1 MTLSGGDFQPRP
13 LKRLFTA
20 NQCWTSFLDAGGLRD
35 IEVEAVTKMLAC
47 GTRILGVKEYICD
60 KPECPHVRY
69 VTNSCGSRACPSCG
83 KKATDLWIATQL
95 NRLPDCDWV
104 HLVFT
109 LPDTLWP
116 VFESNRWL
124 LNDVC
129 RLAVENLL
137 YAARKRGQEPGIFCA
152 IHTYG
157 RRLNWH
163 PHVHVSVTCGGLN
176 KHGQWKKLSFLK
188 DAMRSRWMW
197 NMRQRLLKAWSEGL
211 AMPES
216 LSHIT
221 TESQRRS
228 LVLKAGGKYWHVY
241 MSKKTA
247 GGRNTA
253 RYLGR
258 YLKKPPIA
266 ASRLAHYNGGASL
279 SFRYLDHKT
288 GETATETL
296 TQRELVARLKQH
308 IPEKF
313 FKMVRYFGFLA
324 SRVCGEKLPQV
335 YRALGMD
342 KPEPVAKV
350 CYAQMVKQFL
360 SRDPFECV
368 LCGGRMVYRRAIAG
382 LNVEGLKKNARDISL
397 LRYMPA

>member
-1 MTLSGGDFQPRP
+1 MTRSGGDFQPRP

-20 NQCWTSFLDAGGLRD
+20 NQCWTSFLDASGLRD
-35 IEVEAVTKMLAC
+35 IEAEAVTKMLAC
-47 GTRILGVKEYICD
+47 GTRILGVKEYNCD

-197 NMRQRLLKAWSEGL
+197 NMRQRLLKAGE
-211 AMPES
+211 
-216 LSHIT
+216 
-221 TESQRRS
+221 
-228 LVLKAGGKYWHVY
+228 KYWHVY

-288 GETATETL
+288 GET
-296 TQRELVARLKQH
+296 
-308 IPEKF
+308 
-313 FKMVRYFGFLA
+313 
-324 SRVCGEKLPQV
+324 
-335 YRALGMD
+335 
-342 KPEPVAKV
+342 
-350 CYAQMVKQFL
+350 
-360 SRDPFECV
+360 
-368 LCGGRMVYRRAIAG
+368 
-382 LNVEGLKKNARDISL
+382 
-397 LRYMPA
+397 